1 MRDTA
6 AAVGISIPPVPIR
19 GNLRVRGRRSLDRKA
34 VEITL
39 PHRSENTD
47 RRILK
52 WQN

>member
-1 MRDTA
+1 MCDTTVA
-6 AAVGISIPPVPIR
+6 ISVSIPPVPIR
-19 GNLRVRGRRSLDRKA
+19 GNLRVRGRRSLDGKV